1 MTTSTMYC
9 INHPKTETLLRCIQ
23 CGNPVCLKCVVRTP
37 VGYRCKQC
45 TNVQFAG
52 FYNATSLDH
61 VIAAVVGTLVSII
74 AGGIALAIGG
84 IFWLA
89 VIFYAP
95 AAGGVIAEI
104 IRRSIQRR
112 RAKYIWLV
120 ACAAFVLG
128 AFIAGGAL
136 PLLLLATTAFRNP
149 RMLGSLASSG
159 IFGFLFNI
167 GLWIY
172 IVMGVGTVYVRLKN

>member
-1 MTTSTMYC
+1 MSSTTTYC
-9 INHPKTETLLRCIQ
+9 INHPKTETLLRCIK

-45 TNVQFAG
+45 SNAQFAG
-52 FYNATSLDH
+52 YYNATSRDH
-61 VIAAVVGTLVSII
+61 VIAAVVGTIVSII
-74 AGGIALAIGG
+74 GGALALAIGSF
-84 IFWLA
+84 FWLA
-89 VIFYAP
+89 IIFYAP

-104 IRRSIQRR
+104 IRWSIQRR

-120 ACAAFVLG
+120 ACASFVIG
-128 AFIAGGAL
+128 AFLAGGAL
-136 PLLLLATTAFRNP
+136 PFILIALTAIGNP
-149 RMLGSLASSG
+149 RMLGSIALSG

-172 IVMGVGTVYVRLKN
+172 IIMGVGTVYVRLKS